1 MPPSGSTRL
10 RTRKATTF
18 FFLRVPCDGPRPQ
31 QGWPSRIVD
40 SCGESHVYGL
50 HLDQSEG
57 LHLCFVSGQV
67 TEAGPSH
74 EVKVWQWGH
83 PSTSEGPPPPPQ
95 MLALRRLAK
104 HVGPQRV
111 PQHEMRYTCGCR
123 RPTVLDR
130 TVDLEGF
137 RIHSHVAVAGLR
149 PPPPLPH
156 RGRPARAPH
165 FPVTPVSIR
174 GGDFPSFSDTS
185 VCPPKSM

>member
-74 EVKVWQWGH
+74 EVKVWQ
-83 PSTSEGPPPPPQ
+83 
-95 MLALRRLAK
+95 
-104 HVGPQRV
+104 
-111 PQHEMRYTCGCR
+111 
-123 RPTVLDR
+123 PTVLDR